1 MDVDWDELVVRESEQ
16 VGFAK
21 GEEVGLERGKKHG
34 REEAHDLCFELGFA
48 HGVAL
53 ATKRLSLPSN
63 GKACDA
69 LQAAV
74 SQTSWAAR
82 KPTEEQMQR
91 VRTRFK
97 ILDSRAG
104 LGLVNKDKGD
114 MSF

>member
-1 MDVDWDELVVRESEQ
+1 MDEDWDELVVRASEQ
-16 VGFAK
+16 AGFAK
-21 GEEVGLERGKKHG
+21 GEAIGLERGKKHG
-34 REEAHDLCFELGFA
+34 REAAHDVCFELGFA

-53 ATKRLSLPSN
+53 ATKRLSAPGN

-74 SQTSWAAR
+74 AQTSWPAQP
-82 KPTEEQMQR
+82 PTDAHMLR

-104 LGLVNKDKGD
+104 LGLVSKDQGD
-114 MSF
+114 LSF